1 MVAQTYNF
9 SIGETEAEWKL
20 QASLGFI
27 VRPRLSKDT
36 KQANSMLCRITH
48 PYGMQRGHSSVLSAC
63 HTLYRQDL
71 SLGVDQGWLF
81 LKWDLLLNNMSL
93 NSLPEVSLSPS
104 VRLHD
109 AFPQRTQGLYVFHS
123 PQHQACSSLYAKYQ
137 TWCPLFSDAVYSAEL
152 KLLVKQAWCLT
163 AVIPAPG
170 RLKKEDC
177 CEFKSPTKM
186 WGFVSKN
193 KF

>member
-109 AFPQRTQGLYVFHS
+109 AFLR
-123 PQHQACSSLYAKYQ
+123 
-137 TWCPLFSDAVYSAEL
+137 EL
-152 KLLVKQAWCLT
+152 KDCMSSTVLSTRLALHYMQNIKHGAPFFQMQYILL
-163 AVIPAPG
+163 
-170 RLKKEDC
+170 
-177 CEFKSPTKM
+177 S
-186 WGFVSKN
+186 
-193 KF
+193 